1 MKTITCNEIT
11 LRKLHDKEIL
21 DDDEITTSL
30 FCTKLQKH

>member
-21 DDDEITTSL
+21 DDDEKTTYL
-30 FCTKLQKH
+30 LRTKLQKH